1 MLGSEIHTI
10 LLVDDNLDHVEL
22 ITVSL
27 KRTFPTAK
35 LIKAYDG
42 EAALQLLGMFED
54 ASIEPKISPEIILLD
69 INLPKYS
76 GFEVLRNIR
85 FHNRYKDTLILAIST
100 SSSKTDID
108 LMLEL
113 GADDYYIK
121 SQSCLDIGDAV
132 ILAMQ
137 RHRLLIQYQISH

>member
-1 MLGSEIHTI
+1 MLGSEIQTI
-10 LLVDDNLDHVEL
+10 LLVDDNLAQVEL
-22 ITVSL
+22 IFISL
-27 KRTFPTAK
+27 ERKFPLAK

-42 EAALQLLGMFED
+42 EQALQLLGVFED
-54 ASIEPKISPEIILLD
+54 ASIQPMILPNIILLD

-85 FHNRYKDTLILAIST
+85 LHNRFKDTLVMAVST
-100 SSSKTDID
+100 STSKTDIN

-113 GADDYYIK
+113 GANDYYIK

-132 ILAMQ
+132 ISALEK
-137 RHRLLIQYQISH
+137 HSYHIQHQMSH